1 LRRLIYN
8 FVELVKFIIAMLR
21 KDSEVKWTADARKYF
36 ELIKKYFVDAPV
48 LIIPNFSKDFLI
60 FSFTSDDTLVV
71 VFLQKNK
78 DGLEKPIS
86 LFSISLRDVEIKYH
100 IMEKHAY
107 ALVKALM
114 MYVLHSKIITY
125 VLSSP
130 VREILI
136 QPDIDGKRSKWIVE
150 ILDFDLEINPTKM
163 VKGKGLER
171 LLANSNCKALGVNF
185 MDKFWQSSL

>member
-1 LRRLIYN
+1 LRRFIYN

-36 ELIKKYFVDAPV
+36 ELMKKYFVDAPV
-48 LIIPNFSKDFLI
+48 LIIPKFSKVFLI
-60 FSFTSDDTLVV
+60 FSFAFDDTLVV

-86 LFSISLRDVEIKYH
+86 LFSISLRDVEIKYD

-125 VLSSP
+125 VSSSA

-150 ILDFDLEINPTKM
+150 ILEFDSKINPTNM
-163 VKGKGLER
+163 LKGKGLAR
-171 LLANSNCKALGVNF
+171 LLANSNCKDLGVNF
-185 MDKFWQSSL
+185 MENF